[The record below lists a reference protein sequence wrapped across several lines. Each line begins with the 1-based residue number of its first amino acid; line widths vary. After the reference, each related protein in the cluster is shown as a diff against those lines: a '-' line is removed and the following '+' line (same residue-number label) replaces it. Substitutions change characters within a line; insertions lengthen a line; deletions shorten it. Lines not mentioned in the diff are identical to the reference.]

1 MNRSR
6 VRAGS
11 IFAAVVLAAGLLPV
25 RGMADQSPDLWFSGT
40 RLILERAQQQAGE
53 TAVTPGD
60 PGLGR
65 FLGRLGASIAYA
77 PGQRYIVVTA
87 ADRRTITFTLGDTR
101 INAGGMT
108 TTASFAPYLSGEDAY
123 VSFAALARALYV
135 VPQRDGAATVLQP
148 QFGALDVRSDGTTTV
163 VTLHAASPLAF
174 RRDENGSERLT
185 LAFAGISSALDQRRS
200 VSGPGLSAISV
211 RVGGTLRSPTTAVSF
226 ELPPGAARSLLPSA
240 SANELTVAFAPP
252 GVALRGAPIPAEGR
266 VAPSLASSPEMLP
279 PSDAAASGTSPSATP
294 SPASVTGVTLTPG
307 ENDATNVEIAVSGDA
322 DFEWHRLGD
331 GRWYVD
337 LKGAALAMPPRDDAL
352 ADSGITALRVR
363 QFASDPVPI
372 VRVSLSLSSTRRVDI
387 VHSPDGITLVVGNLD
402 DPAPTRVG
410 VGRIGAGA
418 PAALSAPAPEGTP
431 WKFAPE
437 LALPPAANPRLIV
450 LDPGHGGSDVGAQ
463 HNGLTEKDLT
473 LAVSL
478 RLRGALVNRGW
489 IVRLT
494 RETDTDVYAPNDS
507 AHDELQARCDVA
519 NKAGARMFVS
529 IHVNSF
535 TTTALSGTTT
545 YYYKGIDLPLA
556 RAVHRRLIAS
566 LGTKDDGVRKDN
578 FYVIHHTTM
587 PAVLVETAFLS
598 NSGDAA
604 MLRSSD
610 FLQRIALAIADGIGD
625 YATQSP
631 SANADANT
639 Q

>member
-1 MNRSR
+1 MSRSR

-11 IFAAVVLAAGLLPV
+11 ALAAVVLAVGLLPA
-25 RGMADQSPDLWFSGT
+25 RGLADQSPDLWFAGT
-40 RLILERAQQQAGE
+40 RLIFERAQQQAGE
-53 TAVTPGD
+53 VAVTPGD
-60 PGLGR
+60 PGLVR
-65 FLGRLGASIAYA
+65 FLARLGASIAYA
-77 PGQRYIVVTA
+77 PGQRYAVVTA

-101 INAGGMT
+101 VNAGGVT
-108 TTASFAPYLSGEDAY
+108 TSASFAPYVSGEDVY
-123 VSFAALARALYV
+123 VSLAALARALYV
-135 VPQRDGAATVLQP
+135 VPQRDGATTVLQP

-163 VTLHAASPLAF
+163 VTLHAASALAF
-174 RRDENGSERLT
+174 RRDENGAERLT
-185 LAFAGISSALDQRRS
+185 LTFAGFASSLDQHRS
-200 VSGPGLSAISV
+200 VNAPGLAAIGV
-211 RVGGTLRSPTTAVSF
+211 RVGGTLRSPTTTVSF
-226 ELPPGAARSLLPSA
+226 ELPPGAARAILPSA
-240 SANELTVAFAPP
+240 SPNDLTLAFAPP
-252 GVALRGAPIPAEGR
+252 GVALRGTPIPAQGTT
-266 VAPSLASSPEMLP
+266 APSVASSPQTGASSEP
-279 PSDAAASGTSPSATP
+279 PSEATPNAAAP
-294 SPASVTGVTLTPG
+294 PASVTAVTLG
-307 ENDATNVEIAVSGDA
+307 QGQDDATNVEIAVSGDA

-337 LKGAALAMPPRDDAL
+337 VKGATLAIPSRDDAL
-352 ADSGITALRVR
+352 SEGGITALRVR
-363 QFASDPVPI
+363 QFALDPLPI
-372 VRVSLSLSSTRRVDI
+372 VRVSLSLSSMRRVD
-387 VHSPDGITLVVGNLD
+387 VVPSSDGITVVVGNVD
-402 DPAPTRVG
+402 DPYPMRVG
-410 VGRIGAGA
+410 LGHVGGGA
-418 PAALSAPAPEGTP
+418 PSAYAVPGPEATP
-431 WKFAPE
+431 WKFSPE
-437 LALPPAANPRLIV
+437 SVLPQSANPRLIV

-473 LAVSL
+473 LDVSL

-489 IVRLT
+489 TVRLT

-535 TTTALSGTTT
+535 TTSALSGTTT

-604 MLRSSD
+604 LLRSSE
-610 FLQRIALAIADGIGD
+610 FLQRVAQAIADGIGD
-625 YATQSP
+625 YAAHPQSE
-631 SANADANT
+631 ADASE
-639 Q
+639 